1 MTCPALQ
8 DVEWAEYDAKNRAVN
23 DACANC
29 FETLQ
34 RLDPEM
40 SVETACACRESKDPQ
55 ATSFWSDFQS
65 GRLIRLG
72 EENQPQ
78 FLPKSDVGSSTS
90 YGMVVYSKVGLVTE
104 QDLLRLTGATAKQ
117 LKGHVTPLSL
127 KMDGP
132 TSPSVVMYPISL
144 RGLPADELASMV
156 KGKMYYD
163 LQTSHVESTLKAED
177 QLAQSQGTK
186 LFSFSTAGLQT
197 HRPMMKDHH
206 KLMTIAALCDVWDKA
221 KAQAAA
227 EPNSAVAVADDSESE
242 PEDGV
247 LEEPQPKRRGAVG
260 FSLGSIGSAKNPKN
274 PKSKKGLPKQA
285 SKAKVAPGPGPS
297 QPVKSPRDESPS
309 VKSSVRPGKT
319 SKADRLLDETKE
331 MLHDDAEMLRVAK
344 RHLGTKKGS
353 SAKCLSYLKVSDIL
367 KGNKPP
373 GNNITGAG
381 IQNIGGLQCGC
392 ETMLDMM
399 VIRCAH
405 VS

>member
-1 MTCPALQ
+1 MQ

-23 DACANC
+23 DVCANC

-40 SVETACACRESKDPQ
+40 SVATACACRESKDPQ
-55 ATSFWSDFQS
+55 AASFWSDFQS

-90 YGMVVYSKVGLVTE
+90 YGMVVYSKVGLVSE

-144 RGLPADELASMV
+144 RGLPPDELASMV

-221 KAQAAA
+221 KAQATA
-227 EPNSAVAVADDSESE
+227 EPNSAVADDSESE
-242 PEDGV
+242 PDDV
-247 LEEPQPKRRGAVG
+247 LDEPQPKRRGAVG
-260 FSLGSIGSAKNPKN
+260 FSLGSIGTGKNPKN
-274 PKSKKGLPKQA
+274 SKTKKGLPKQA
-285 SKAKVAPGPGPS
+285 ASKATAKVAPGPGSS
-297 QPVKSPRDESPS
+297 QPVKSPREDSPS

-319 SKADRLLDETKE
+319 SKADRLLEETKE
-331 MLHDDAEMLRVAK
+331 LLQDDAEMLRVAK

-353 SAKCLSYLKVSDIL
+353 AAKCLCYLKVPDIL
-367 KGNKPP
+367 KGSKPP

-381 IQNIGGLQCGC
+381 IQNIWGAAMWL
-392 ETMLDMM
+392 
-399 VIRCAH
+399 
-405 VS
+405 